1 MDRLKKIGIFVA
13 LLAVLGGGAVLLFW
27 DLGAECRSILT
38 SGAGEGNYLLTAS
51 DAEGGVYALG
61 RTEKGYELVIG
72 DLSGRRTQRWTL
84 EDGTVPRDSTPAVL
98 YPASGGAVYL
108 GLYNTESDTRLQ
120 LYRLTNQGREAE
132 LLLDEA
138 CPGACPTS
146 LRWTMW

>member
-72 DLSGRRTQRWTL
+72 DLSGRRTQR
-84 EDGTVPRDSTPAVL
+84 
-98 YPASGGAVYL
+98 
-108 GLYNTESDTRLQ
+108 
-120 LYRLTNQGREAE
+120 
-132 LLLDEA
+132 
-138 CPGACPTS
+138 
-146 LRWTMW
+146 